1 MAELVHEY
9 LSRVQKLNAS
19 ARLAR
24 EIQADIET
32 AHQEELLTHPG
43 WEWYRRQVAERLE
56 AATRQHEALALEIV
70 YGNAL
75 GDAITEQ
82 KMRARGL
89 QAEVHVYQAVLALI
103 RDAAQILTA
112 PEETP

>member
-9 LSRVQKLNAS
+9 LSRVQKLNVP

-43 WEWYRRQVAERLE
+43 WEWYRRKVVEHRDIAQC
-56 AATRQHEALALEIV
+56 QHEALAREIV
-70 YGNAL
+70 YGNTL

-89 QAEVHVYQAVLALI
+89 QAEVHAYEIVLGLI
-103 RDAAQILTA
+103 RAGAQNLTP
-112 PEETP
+112 PEEAS

>member
-9 LSRVQKLNAS
+9 LSRVQKLNAP

-24 EIQADIET
+24 KIQADVEAT
-32 AHQEELLTHPG
+32 HQEELLTHPG

-56 AATRQHEALALEIV
+56 AATRQHEALAREIV

-75 GDAITEQ
+75 GEALTEK

-89 QAEVHVYQAVLALI
+89 QAEIQVYQTVLGLI
-103 RDAAQILTA
+103 REAAQILTP
-112 PEETP
+112 PEEAS